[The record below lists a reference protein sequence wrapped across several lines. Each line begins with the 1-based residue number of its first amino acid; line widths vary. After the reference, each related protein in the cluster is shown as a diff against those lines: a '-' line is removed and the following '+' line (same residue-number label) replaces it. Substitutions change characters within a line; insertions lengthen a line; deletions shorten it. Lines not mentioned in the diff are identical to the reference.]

1 MKDILASF
9 LAGMTWLL
17 VYYVEMA
24 DADVRFTTNDG
35 KNFHSPTLKFDGPL
49 ELLLYMI
56 QQSEMNIY
64 DIPIAQITDQ
74 FMEYLSYHKDM
85 DLGTM
90 TSFYKMAAELL
101 SIKSRMLLPVDVEF
115 DEEYE
120 DPRQELVEQL
130 IEYQKFKKY
139 TELLTNGG
147 EGGDI
152 AIARKE
158 STFMLPFSD
167 NDLFKDVT
175 LDKLLATFTKLMKAI
190 APNKVFN
197 VYERVTVG
205 EKIALMDELF
215 ETKQQLTL
223 EDIIIHMDSK
233 LDIICSFMAI
243 LECCKLQKIVIHQ
256 EEPYGTIIIVQ
267 RPQDFDV
274 SKADEIDDQ
283 YDEMIEHGFQ
293 EEDNFS
299 TLGDSEG
306 QKGPL
311 HDDKAIKREDGTEL
325 AYDDDSEEEII
336 PLDDDKDGA

>member
-1 MKDILASF
+1 
-9 LAGMTWLL
+9 
-17 VYYVEMA
+17 MA
-24 DADVRFTTNDG
+24 DADIRFTTNDG
-35 KNFHSPTLKFDGPL
+35 KNFHSPSLKFDGPL

-74 FMEYLSYHKDM
+74 FIDYLSNHQDM

-139 TELLTNGG
+139 TQLLETGG
-147 EGGDI
+147 VGGDI

-158 STFMLPFSD
+158 SAFMLPFSD
-167 NDLFKDVT
+167 QDLFQDVT
-175 LDKLLATFTKLMKAI
+175 LQKLLETFTSLMRTI

-197 VYERVTVG
+197 VYESVTVS

-215 ETKQQLTL
+215 ETKDKLTL
-223 EDIIIHMDSK
+223 EDVIVHMDSK
-233 LDIICSFMAI
+233 LDIVCSFMAI

-256 EEPYGTIIIVQ
+256 EEPYGTIMIIQ
-267 RPQDFDV
+267 RPQDFDA

-283 YDEMIEHGFQ
+283 YDEMVEHGFQ

-299 TLGDSEG
+299 TVDETE
-306 QKGPL
+306 QVKGPL
-311 HDDKAIKREDGTEL
+311 HDDKGIKREDGKEL
-325 AYDDDSEEEII
+325 AYDDEVEEEII

>member
-1 MKDILASF
+1 
-9 LAGMTWLL
+9 
-17 VYYVEMA
+17 MA
-24 DADVRFTTNDG
+24 DADIRFTTNDG
-35 KNFHSPTLKFDGPL
+35 KNFHSPSLKFDGPL

-74 FMEYLSYHKDM
+74 FIDYLSSHQDM

-139 TELLTNGG
+139 TQLLETGG
-147 EGGDI
+147 VGGDI

-158 STFMLPFSD
+158 SAFMLPFSD
-167 NDLFKDVT
+167 QDLFQDVT
-175 LDKLLATFTKLMKAI
+175 LQKLLETFTSLMRTI

-197 VYERVTVG
+197 VYESVTVS

-215 ETKQQLTL
+215 ETKDKLTL
-223 EDIIIHMDSK
+223 EDVIVHMDSK
-233 LDIICSFMAI
+233 LDIVCSFMAI

-256 EEPYGTIIIVQ
+256 EEPYGTIMIIQ
-267 RPQDFDV
+267 RPQDFDA

-283 YDEMIEHGFQ
+283 YDEMVEHGFQ

-299 TLGDSEG
+299 TVDETE
-306 QKGPL
+306 QVKGPL
-311 HDDKAIKREDGTEL
+311 HDDKGIKREDGKEL
-325 AYDDDSEEEII
+325 AYDDEVEEEII

>member
-1 MKDILASF
+1 
-9 LAGMTWLL
+9 
-17 VYYVEMA
+17 MA
-24 DADVRFTTNDG
+24 DADIRFTTNDG
-35 KNFHSPTLKFDGPL
+35 KNFHSPSLKFDGPL

-74 FMEYLSYHKDM
+74 FIDYLSSHQDM
-85 DLGTM
+85 YLGTM

-139 TELLTNGG
+139 TQLLETGG
-147 EGGDI
+147 VGGDI

-158 STFMLPFSD
+158 SAFMLPFSD
-167 NDLFKDVT
+167 QDLFQDVT
-175 LDKLLATFTKLMKAI
+175 LQKLLETFTSLMRTI

-197 VYERVTVG
+197 VYESVTVS

-215 ETKQQLTL
+215 ETKDKLTL
-223 EDIIIHMDSK
+223 EDVIVHMDSK
-233 LDIICSFMAI
+233 LDIVCSFMAI

-256 EEPYGTIIIVQ
+256 EEPYGTIMIIQ
-267 RPQDFDV
+267 RPQDFDA

-283 YDEMIEHGFQ
+283 YDEMVEHGFQ

-299 TLGDSEG
+299 TVDETE
-306 QKGPL
+306 QVKGPL
-311 HDDKAIKREDGTEL
+311 HDDKGIKREDGKEL
-325 AYDDDSEEEII
+325 AYDDEVEEEII

>member
-1 MKDILASF
+1 
-9 LAGMTWLL
+9 
-17 VYYVEMA
+17 MA
-24 DADVRFTTNDG
+24 EADVQFTTDDG
-35 KNFHSPTLKFDGPL
+35 KNFHSPSLRFDGPL

-74 FMEYLSYHKDM
+74 FIDYLSHHQDM

-115 DEEYE
+115 DEQYE
-120 DPRQELVEQL
+120 DPRQELVDQL

-139 TELLTNGG
+139 TQLLEGG
-147 EGGDI
+147 GSGGDI

-158 STFMLPFSD
+158 STFLLPFSD
-167 NDLFKDVT
+167 KDLFRDVT
-175 LDKLLATFTKLMKAI
+175 LQNLLETFTRLMHSI
-190 APNKVFN
+190 SPNKVFN
-197 VYERVTVG
+197 VYESVTVG

-215 ETKQQLTL
+215 ETRDQLTL
-223 EDIIIHMDSK
+223 EDVIVHMDSK

-243 LECCKLQKIVIHQ
+243 LESCKLLKIVIHQ
-256 EEPYGTIIIVQ
+256 EEPYGTILIIQ
-267 RPQDFDV
+267 RPQDFDA

-283 YDEMIEHGFQ
+283 YDEMLEHGFQ

-299 TLGDSEG
+299 TVDESE
-306 QKGPL
+306 QVQGPL
-311 HDDKAIKREDGTEL
+311 HDDKGIRREHGGEL
-325 AYDDDSEEEII
+325 AYDEESEEEII